1 MFKTILDFYS
11 VNGSFK
17 MSMLMSRRRR
27 ENYTEQYFFAQGG
40 RATFL
45 NRSKKKEKKN
55 NALVSNIIYG
65 SVFIKTGQFAVVKKN
80 KL

>member
-27 ENYTEQYFFAQGG
+27 ENYTEQYLFAQG
-40 RATFL
+40 
-45 NRSKKKEKKN
+45 
-55 NALVSNIIYG
+55 ALVSNIIYG
-65 SVFIKTGQFAVVKKN
+65 SVFIKTGQFAVVKK
-80 KL
+80 K